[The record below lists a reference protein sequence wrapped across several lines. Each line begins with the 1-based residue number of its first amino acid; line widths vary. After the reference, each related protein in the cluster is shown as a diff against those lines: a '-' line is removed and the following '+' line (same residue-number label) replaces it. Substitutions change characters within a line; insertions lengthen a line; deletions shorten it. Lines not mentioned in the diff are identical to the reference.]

1 VNAAALR
8 PISSAPSRQP
18 GRRFSLAFCSV
29 LFVAGAVM
37 GYFLALRPMLGVLAA
52 RHWSP
57 TPCAI
62 LSSEV
67 RQHPGSDGTTYSVN
81 ILYAYEAGGREFRSD
96 RARFLGG
103 SSSGRRAKEEFVRRY
118 PAGAQATCY
127 VNPRDPAEAVL
138 ERGFTGD
145 MWIGLV
151 PLLFMLAGAVGII
164 SVLRRGRN
172 AHGHGAGFGP
182 VVEPMSVRSSASMAP
197 APRASGPVFGGAS
210 ESRVLKSSQSRLG
223 AVLAIGGF
231 AVIWNSAIWFGFLLQ
246 SGWFNRGRGDVFDW
260 VTMLFMIPFVL
271 VGLGMIVWWVYVL
284 LGFFNPKAVV
294 TITPGAPALGEQLT
308 LAWQVTGRTH
318 VLRGLKIFLEAREE
332 ATYRRGTRTHTD
344 KKTFLKLDLHAASS
358 ATEIAAGQAS
368 VTLPADTL
376 PTWQADNNRIV
387 WAIHVTGDIPRW
399 PDLKEEFVIEV
410 RAPRPEVS
418 A

>member
-8 PISSAPSRQP
+8 PISSAPNRQP
-18 GRRFSLAFCSV
+18 GRWFLLVFCSIF
-29 LFVAGAVM
+29 FVAGAVM
-37 GYFLALRPMLGVLAA
+37 GYFLALRPILGVLAA
-52 RHWSP
+52 RHWTP
-57 TPCAI
+57 TPCTI

-67 RQHPGSDGTTYSVN
+67 RRHRSGDSTTYSVA
-81 ILYAYEAGGREFRSD
+81 ILYAYQVDGREYRSD
-96 RARFLGG
+96 RAKFLGG
-103 SSSGRRAKEEFVRRY
+103 SSSGRRAKEEFVRRF
-118 PAGAQATCY
+118 PPGTQATCY

-138 ERGFTGD
+138 ERGFTAG
-145 MWIGLV
+145 MWVGVV
-151 PLLFMLAGAVGII
+151 PVLFMLAGAGGVIGA
-164 SVLRRGRN
+164 LRRGRN
-172 AHGHGAGFGP
+172 ANGHGAGFGP
-182 VVEPMSVRSSASMAP
+182 VVEPMYVRQSTGVTPS
-197 APRASGPVFGGAS
+197 PRASGPDSGETPG
-210 ESRVLKSSQSRLG
+210 SRVLKSSQSRLG
-223 AVLAIGGF
+223 AVMAIGGF

-246 SGWFNRGRGDVFDW
+246 SGWFKRGRGDVFDW
-260 VTMLFMIPFVL
+260 VTVLFMIPFVL

-294 TITPGAPALGEQLT
+294 TLTPGAPALGEKLT
-308 LAWQVTGRTH
+308 LAWHLTGRTH

-358 ATEIAAGQAS
+358 AAEIATGKAN

-410 RAPRPEVS
+410 RAPRQEVS